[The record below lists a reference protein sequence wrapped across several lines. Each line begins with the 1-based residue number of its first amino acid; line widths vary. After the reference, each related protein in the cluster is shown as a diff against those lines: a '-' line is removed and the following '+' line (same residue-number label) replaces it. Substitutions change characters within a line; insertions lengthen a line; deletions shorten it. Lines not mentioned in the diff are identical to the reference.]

1 MFAIRAISEASTGKC
16 SRTCSCRLT
25 FVFLGIGTLLV
36 AVFFAFG
43 SSSEK
48 SLVDERVANEGCEIL
63 GDFLKFAAIR
73 RAFIDSAISWG
84 FMKKF
89 GIDVLSGPLEVRNY

>member
-1 MFAIRAISEASTGKC
+1 MLAIRAISQASTGKC

-25 FVFLGIGTLLV
+25 LVFLGTVALL
-36 AVFFAFG
+36 AAIFLAFG
-43 SSSEK
+43 SSSEQ
-48 SLVDERVANEGCEIL
+48 SLVDETVANEGCEIL

-89 GIDVLSGPLEVRNY
+89 GINVFSGPLEYRNY